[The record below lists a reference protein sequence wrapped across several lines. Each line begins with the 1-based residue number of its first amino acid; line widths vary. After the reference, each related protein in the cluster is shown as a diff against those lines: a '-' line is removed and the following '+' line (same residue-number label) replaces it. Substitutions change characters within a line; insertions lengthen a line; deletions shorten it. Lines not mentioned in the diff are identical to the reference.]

1 MDIYSYGGGF
11 ILASLHYAIVFPGF
25 FKVMIYDGCMNNPGH
40 KQAVNIHYGWY
51 VVAAGTLCVFACLGL
66 GRFALGMLLPSM
78 GEALELSYSQ
88 MGFIG
93 TANFVGYLVAVLLC
107 SRLSK
112 RFGARKLIGASL
124 LMVGL
129 PMIFIGLAANFYLIS
144 LLYIVTGMGSALAN
158 VSIMA
163 LIPVWFASRK
173 RGKAAG
179 FVVIGSGF
187 AIILSGKLVP
197 YLNSLHAHG
206 WRLSWCVLGAIVL
219 LAAAL
224 CFLILR
230 DRPQDLGLQP
240 VGSVERDVAGY
251 GAALAQ
257 ETQVKAGVIYHCAAI
272 YFLFG
277 FTYVIYATFIVTTL
291 VQERGMSEAI
301 AGNFW
306 AWVGFLSLFS
316 GPLFGTISDRFGRK
330 HALVAVFSIQAM
342 AYLFIALNWGDFFLY
357 LSIGCYG
364 IVAWSIPSIMAALVG
379 DYVGAQRAVH
389 VFAFVTFVFGLGQVL
404 GPFVAGILAEKAGSF
419 ISSYLMAFIL
429 ALSAVLLSGF
439 LPAKKNI

>member
-1 MDIYSYGGGF
+1 MDSSQDQN
-11 ILASLHYAIVFPGF
+11 ARA
-25 FKVMIYDGCMNNPGH
+25 
-40 KQAVNIHYGWY
+40 IHYGWY

-93 TANFVGYLVAVLLC
+93 TANFVGYLVAVLIC
-107 SRLSK
+107 SRLSR

-124 LMVGL
+124 LIVGL
-129 PMIFIGLAANFYLIS
+129 PMLFIGLAANFYLIS

-163 LIPVWFASRK
+163 LISVWFASSK

-179 FVVIGSGF
+179 YVVIGSGF

-197 YLNSLHAHG
+197 YLNSLSANG
-206 WRLSWCVLGAIVL
+206 WRLSWFVLGAIVIVV
-219 LAAAL
+219 AAL
-224 CFLILR
+224 CFIILR
-230 DRPQDLGLQP
+230 DRPQDLGLLP
-240 VGSVERDVAGY
+240 VGSTKGDIADYE
-251 GAALAQ
+251 AALGQ
-257 ETQVKAGVIYHCAAI
+257 EREVKPRVIYHCAAI

-301 AGNFW
+301 AGSFW

-316 GPLFGTISDRFGRK
+316 GPVFGTISDKLGRK

-342 AYLFIALNWGDFFLY
+342 AYLFIALKLGNLFLY

-389 VFAFVTFVFGLGQVL
+389 VFAFVTFVFGLGQVM
-404 GPFVAGILAEKAGSF
+404 GPFIAGILAEKAGSF
-419 ISSYLMAFIL
+419 TSSYLMAFAL
-429 ALSAVLLSGF
+429 AVTAVVLSSLL
-439 LPAKKNI
+439 PTHKKMEVK

>member
-1 MDIYSYGGGF
+1 MPPMQ
-11 ILASLHYAIVFPGF
+11 SLEQQKTG
-25 FKVMIYDGCMNNPGH
+25 
-40 KQAVNIHYGWY
+40 NIHYGWY

-78 GEALELSYSQ
+78 GEALQLSYGQ

-107 SRLSK
+107 GRLSK

-124 LMVGL
+124 LMVGISML
-129 PMIFIGLAANFYLIS
+129 LIGIAANFYLITV
-144 LLYIVTGMGSALAN
+144 LYVLTGMGSALAN

-163 LIPVWFASRK
+163 LISVWFAGNK
-173 RGKAAG
+173 RGRAAG

-187 AIILSGKLVP
+187 AIIISGKLVP
-197 YLNSLHAHG
+197 YLNSLSANG
-206 WRLSWCVLGAIVL
+206 WRLSWCVLGGLVL
-219 LAAAL
+219 LVATICVL
-224 CFLILR
+224 VLR
-230 DRPQDLGLQP
+230 DHPQDLGLQP
-240 VGSVERDVAGY
+240 VGSKASSVA
-251 GAALAQ
+251 ANTTFI
-257 ETQVKAGVIYHCAAI
+257 EDSIRVRTGVLYHCAAI

-316 GPLFGTISDRFGRK
+316 GPVFGTISDRFGRK
-330 HALVAVFSIQAM
+330 QALVAVFSIQAM
-342 AYLFIALNWGDFFLY
+342 AYLFIALNMGDIFLY

-379 DYVGAQRAVH
+379 DYVGPQRAIH
-389 VFAFVTFVFGLGQVL
+389 VFAFITFIFGIGQVL
-404 GPFVAGILAEKAGSF
+404 GPFVAGILAEMSGNF
-419 ISSYLMAFIL
+419 TSSYLMAFCL
-429 ALSAVLLSGF
+429 ALSAVVLSCF
-439 LPAKKNI
+439 LPNKEEV